1 MTGPI
6 ENNEVI
12 EKIEQQESPEVQ
24 DRLKAM
30 YMENMQASEQAGNED
45 MVKYYQE
52 KLNEL
57 EAQNEASDDIR
68 LGGWYA
74 GYTAVFGKA
83 DGQAVCQCFTAP
95 GRIPGGM
102 RDILSASVQSGVGLS
117 VR

>member
-24 DRLKAM
+24 DQLKAM
-30 YMENMQASEQAGNED
+30 YVENMQASEQAGNED

-74 GYTAVFGKA
+74 GYTAGEWRNWAKKEYIKNGNSIQYRKYCDNAIKA
-83 DGQAVCQCFTAP
+83 ENN
-95 GRIPGGM
+95 
-102 RDILSASVQSGVGLS
+102 
-117 VR
+117 